1 MFCVI
6 FKMPSNLIGSQDEK
20 LKFQVF
26 EDIIKEIMI
35 VYKHDSRPWLIG
47 YSGGK
52 DSTLLVSLVYE
63 AMKRLK
69 DAGAKLDKTVH
80 VITSDT
86 MVENP
91 IVKNY
96 MHSSSD
102 NINRAAGKD
111 RLNIKASVIYPEPE
125 QTFWSRVI
133 GLGYPTPEP
142 PGFRWCTDRLKIM
155 PMNKFV
161 NERIKESG
169 EIIILLG
176 VRKGESLTRMK
187 TITAREIEGKLLN
200 MHNDIPNAYVYNPIT
215 EIPNDLVWEFLLKGD
230 CRSPWGSDMKYLF
243 SLYQGENLGEEKS
256 VLGEVDRE
264 KIPVTGNSRFG
275 CWCCT
280 MVKEDKSLQNFIN
293 KGATELIP
301 LREFR
306 NELLRMRENS
316 QYRDSKR
323 RNGSVYKKS
332 DGSFGM
338 GPFTLE
344 ARCLILEKLLDLEN
358 RTGMELITE
367 AELKAID
374 KMWDEEGDLTCR
386 ALVETYHKVKGKK
399 LPWDDY
405 KTPRFDDEAIQAI
418 RDVADKFIQFDVYYC
433 CALIGMA
440 AGQIDED
447 TSELKDLVERYPV
460 QYRDCKAQIAGL
472 LVASEA
478 RRLGIDTQSPKLE
491 QIMLQ
496 YISNNDTLLSEDGIK
511 TLNAYALKG
520 YRLITDYPLFDK
532 PTSREEFLDAF
543 NVAMQF
549 YEKKDS

>member
-1 MFCVI
+1 MALSFCVVGSAA
-6 FKMPSNLIGSQDEK
+6 SNRRARGVTGIERIDERQHIADRAPAFGRSAPR
-20 LKFQVF
+20 L
-26 EDIIKEIMI
+26 
-35 VYKHDSRPWLIG
+35 
-47 YSGGK
+47 
-52 DSTLLVSLVYE
+52 LLVPALCALSGRFLLLR
-63 AMKRLK
+63 RLFRK
-69 DAGAKLDKTVH
+69 GSAGC
-80 VITSDT
+80 
-86 MVENP
+86 
-91 IVKNY
+91 
-96 MHSSSD
+96 
-102 NINRAAGKD
+102 
-111 RLNIKASVIYPEPE
+111 
-125 QTFWSRVI
+125 SRVMHPVCI
-133 GLGYPTPEP
+133 VTRYVGEILQQAIETDVLVVIAANCGRCVRSTKFCVFVVQHGRPARADGHAPL
-142 PGFRWCTDRLKIM
+142 TDRADDRKIPVIQM
-155 PMNKFV
+155 
-161 NERIKESG
+161 
-169 EIIILLG
+169 
-176 VRKGESLTRMK
+176 KGHTVFPAIVED
-187 TITAREIEGKLLN
+187 TAREIEGKLLN

-418 RDVADKFIQFDVYYC
+418 RDVADKYDIP
-433 CALIGMA
+433 
-440 AGQIDED
+440 
-447 TSELKDLVERYPV
+447 VE
-460 QYRDCKAQIAGL
+460 
-472 LVASEA
+472 
-478 RRLGIDTQSPKLE
+478 
-491 QIMLQ
+491 
-496 YISNNDTLLSEDGIK
+496 
-511 TLNAYALKG
+511 
-520 YRLITDYPLFDK
+520 LITKLIVSVDTNKHITKNNKMQKAFD
-532 PTSREEFLDAF
+532 SIIGQGWLHYNSVEGALNHED
-543 NVAMQF
+543 
-549 YEKKDS
+549 

>member
-1 MFCVI
+1 
-6 FKMPSNLIGSQDEK
+6 MPSNLIGSQDEK

>member
-1 MFCVI
+1 MNKI
-6 FKMPSNLIGSQDEK
+6 F
-20 LKFQVF
+20 
-26 EDIIKEIMI
+26 
-35 VYKHDSRPWLIG
+35 
-47 YSGGK
+47 
-52 DSTLLVSLVYE
+52 
-63 AMKRLK
+63 
-69 DAGAKLDKTVH
+69 

-264 KIPVTGNSRFG
+264 KIPITGNSRFG

-316 QYRDSKR
+316 RYRDSKR

-405 KTPRFDDEAIQAI
+405 KTPRFD
-418 RDVADKFIQFDVYYC
+418 KFIQFDVYYC

-447 TSELKDLVERYPV
+447 TSELKDLVEKYPV

-496 YISNNDTLLSEDGIK
+496 YLSNNDTLLSEDGIK